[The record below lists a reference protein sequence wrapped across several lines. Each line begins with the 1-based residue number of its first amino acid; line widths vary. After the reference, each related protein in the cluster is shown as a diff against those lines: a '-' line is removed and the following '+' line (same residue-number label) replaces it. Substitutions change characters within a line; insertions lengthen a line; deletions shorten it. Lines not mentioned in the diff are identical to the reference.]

1 MIFLTIMA
9 YLTIVTLAPWQSYSF
24 RPPMLRQSPVIPRQ
38 QTPSRARTI
47 PQADLPKASSGR
59 NGPVAQAPAAE
70 PANSTAAY
78 ARQAAR
84 QRYLDNVY
92 LLAKLI
98 HGEARGEPYVGQVA
112 VGAVVLNRVES
123 PLYPKTLAGVIYQ
136 PGAFDAVIDGQIT
149 LTPDQETLRAAQ
161 DAIGGWDPTGGAL
174 FYYNPAKT
182 TSYWIWDRQVIL
194 VIGDHYFAR

>member
-24 RPPMLRQSPVIPRQ
+24 QPPMLRQSPVIPRW
-38 QTPSRARTI
+38 QTPRARNI
-47 PQADLPKASSGR
+47 PRADLPKASSGR